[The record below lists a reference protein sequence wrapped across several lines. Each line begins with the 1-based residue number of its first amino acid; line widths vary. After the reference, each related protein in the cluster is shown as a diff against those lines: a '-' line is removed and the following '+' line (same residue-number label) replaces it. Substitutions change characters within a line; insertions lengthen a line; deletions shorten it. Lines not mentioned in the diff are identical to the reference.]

1 MKINTKEIVEKLKK
15 SKYVLVVLLVGAVL
29 ILWPFGSSGSS
40 GDTVEPA
47 SVVTDGL
54 LFSLEAEEEKIAK
67 ALSEIDGAG
76 RVSIVL
82 TLKTGTEQELATNED
97 VSYKESAE
105 GGEVTEYEMDSTT
118 STVIVSTGSGTQS
131 TVTVKYIYPEYRGAL
146 IVSEGAGDPK
156 IKLQITEAVA
166 ALTGLKTDK
175 ITVVKM
181 KSG

>member
-1 MKINTKEIVEKLKK
+1 MKINTKDIAEKLKK
-15 SKYVLVVLLVGAVL
+15 NKYVLVVLLVGAVL
-29 ILWPFGSSGSS
+29 ILWPSIGSSGGSTADA
-40 GDTVEPA
+40 DTVT
-47 SVVTDGL
+47 TDAPV
-54 LFSLEAEEEKIAK
+54 FSLEDEEDKIAK
-67 ALSEIDGAG
+67 ALSEIEGAG
-76 RVSIVL
+76 RVSVVL
-82 TLKTGTEQELATNED
+82 TLKTGTEQELATDED
-97 VSYKESAE
+97 TSYKQSTE
-105 GGEVTEYEMDSTT
+105 GGEVSEYEMESST

-146 IVSEGAGDPK
+146 IVSEGAGNPT